1 MIRTSCVHSSV
12 LFLVCELPMATI
24 EFLKHELVQLPAVNP
39 LMELTGALYG
49 GNSLVLGHGGSLS
62 LSFTSRSPSTIRFLM
77 SRSGEALAHWRSEQ
91 GQVSRVGRK
100 LNLTIALSANQV
112 EQLFSTDAPFK
123 PVALMQHLRR
133 RHAAAAFAKGFFIV
147 SGYAAPDGTHLE
159 FSCSMP
165 VGRRLVEHALT
176 SLHIGHSF
184 ERRGSFEVT
193 YVKARS
199 DIKSLLAAWGAA
211 DSLVSLEE
219 LEVERGMDNS
229 VNRSVNAEMANLQ
242 RETIAV
248 EELRSAFDR
257 VDRSQLSPQTVL
269 IVETRLRY
277 PDLPLSRLSD
287 KMPGKISKSTIEY
300 HIRKVLHHARG

>member
-1 MIRTSCVHSSV
+1 MILTSYGSSST
-12 LFLVCELPMATI
+12 LFLACEPAMATI
-24 EFLKHELVQLPAVNP
+24 EFLKHELVRLPSANP

-62 LSFTSRSPSTIRFLM
+62 LSFTSRNPSTIRFLM
-77 SRSGEALAHWRSEQ
+77 SRSADALAHWRPQQ
-91 GQVSRVGRK
+91 GGVSRTGRK

-123 PVALMQHLRR
+123 PVALMRQLRA
-133 RHAAAAFAKGFFIV
+133 RHAAAAFTKGFFIV
-147 SGYAAPDGTHLE
+147 SGYVARDGTHLE

-176 SLHIGHSF
+176 SLHVSHSF
-184 ERRGSFEVT
+184 ERRGGFEVT
-193 YVKARS
+193 YVKARN
-199 DIKSLLAAWGAA
+199 DIKSLLSAWGAVE
-211 DSLVSLEE
+211 SLVSLEE

-257 VDRSQLSPQTVL
+257 VDRSQLSQQTVR

-287 KMPGKISKSTIEY
+287 KMPGRISKSTIDY
-300 HIRKVLHHARG
+300 HIRKVLRHARG